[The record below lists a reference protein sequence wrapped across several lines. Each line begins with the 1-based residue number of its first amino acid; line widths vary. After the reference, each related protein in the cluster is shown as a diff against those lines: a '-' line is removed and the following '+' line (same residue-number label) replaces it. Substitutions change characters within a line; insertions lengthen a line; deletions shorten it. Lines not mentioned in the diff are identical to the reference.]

1 MRRTSTPPWCGAR
14 TWGGTGGDAGISLS
28 GTGPRGEPAG
38 GTRRPSALGGDLHR
52 ARDPPSVVHQWHDL
66 STDFSDL
73 TREVAAAAR
82 LGRLAVNGRAGL
94 QGAHTAL
101 ARCQDCYTRL
111 WLRFCAEGLASGR
124 RRTLDGL
131 RRRGPLATWARGVTD
146 AIDRCLEPLYEVGL
160 ALGQTWQELVE
171 RAWLGLLV
179 QSPGSSSRARAPGGT
194 GRTGWWSYDAASQYA
209 GENEAAG
216 A

>member
-1 MRRTSTPPWCGAR
+1 VTLASAFLKLDNAASSLEEHVGHLRWAVTSTE
-14 TWGGTGGDAGISLS
+14 LS
-28 GTGPRGEPAG
+28 
-38 GTRRPSALGGDLHR
+38 
-52 ARDPPSVVHQWHDL
+52 DPPSVVHQWHDL
-66 STDFSDL
+66 STDFDDL
-73 TREVAAAAR
+73 SREVAAAAR

-111 WLRFCAEGLASGR
+111 WLRFCAEGLASGQ

-131 RRRGPLATWARGVTD
+131 RRGPLATWARGVAD
-146 AIDRCLEPLYEVGL
+146 ATDRCLEPLYEVGL

-179 QSPGSSSRARAPGGT
+179 QSPGLIESSAGDTAEPV
-194 GRTGWWSYDAASQYA
+194 ASVVTQDSSPPVP

-216 A
+216 V

>member
-1 MRRTSTPPWCGAR
+1 VTLASAFLKLDNAASSLEEHVGHLRWAVTSTE
-14 TWGGTGGDAGISLS
+14 LS
-28 GTGPRGEPAG
+28 
-38 GTRRPSALGGDLHR
+38 
-52 ARDPPSVVHQWHDL
+52 DPPSVVHQWHDL
-66 STDFSDL
+66 STDFDDL
-73 TREVAAAAR
+73 SREVAAAAR

-111 WLRFCAEGLASGR
+111 WLRFCAEGLASGG

-131 RRRGPLATWARGVTD
+131 RRRGPLSTWARGVADATD
-146 AIDRCLEPLYEVGL
+146 CCLEPLYEVGL

-179 QSPGSSSRARAPGGT
+179 QSPGLIESTGGAMVEPVSPVVAQDSDAPVSGE
-194 GRTGWWSYDAASQYA
+194 SAAPSA
-209 GENEAAG
+209 
-216 A
+216 

>member
-1 MRRTSTPPWCGAR
+1 MTLASAFLKLDHAASRLEENVGHLHWTVTSAE
-14 TWGGTGGDAGISLS
+14 LS
-28 GTGPRGEPAG
+28 
-38 GTRRPSALGGDLHR
+38 
-52 ARDPPSVVHQWHDL
+52 DPPSVVHQWHDL

-73 TREVAAAAR
+73 TREVAVAAR

-111 WLRFCAEGLASGR
+111 WLRFCAEGLGSGQ

-131 RRRGPLATWARGVTD
+131 RRRGPLATWAREVSD

-179 QSPGSSSRARAPGGT
+179 QSPGLLESAGDTVAEPASSVAVIEDSGAPVPGEIEAPG
-194 GRTGWWSYDAASQYA
+194 A
-209 GENEAAG
+209 
-216 A
+216 